1 MKGLVIKG
9 IGGFYYVKI
18 GDDIFECRGRGLLKI
33 EGKKLAVGDIVE
45 LTETELSKE
54 AEKRGISHEGV
65 IESIYPRKN
74 EFVRPPI
81 VNVDCFIVT
90 FAAKSPDPDL
100 SLIDKFIIMAEMR
113 NVECIILVN
122 KADLADEEY
131 LAELESVYSGGYTVL
146 IASCVTGEGIDKL
159 KQAIS
164 GKTVCFAGPSG
175 VGKSTL
181 INKLIPTADME
192 TGSLSKISR
201 GRHTTR
207 HVEIFTA
214 EGGGLVYDTPGFT
227 SFEIMEAEEN
237 NLKDFFP
244 EFEAYNK
251 LCYFDNCR
259 HINEPDCAVREAVKS
274 GEINKRRYESYKDII
289 KEIKKKRKY

>member
-18 GDDIFECRGRGLLKI
+18 GDYIFECRGRGLLKI

-146 IASCVTGEGIDKL
+146 IASCATGDGIDKL

-227 SFEIMEAEEN
+227 SFEIMEASEN
-237 NLKDFFP
+237 NLRDFFP